1 MQTDNAVTVLREEE
15 RDALQRRLEGI
26 KLDGLV
32 TTAVGIGRMVFLR
45 ALVADRP
52 VYLVELIPLL
62 IAAALLA
69 YSYILAPKD

>member
-1 MQTDNAVTVLREEE
+1 MQIDNAVTVLGEEE

-26 KLDGLV
+26 KLSGLV
-32 TTAVGIGRMVFLR
+32 TTAVGIGLTVFLR

-69 YSYILAPKD
+69 YSYILAPQN